1 MDNGRMIGATEHST
15 KSARRFQ
22 IAGCELHR
30 RLHKKADGR
39 DLFLYGY
46 EPHLA
51 PPTREEVTDIA
62 KGGEMRWHPLR
73 QEWNIY
79 AAHRQNRTYKPSS
92 ADDPLA
98 PSMPKSAP
106 TEIPFSDFEI
116 AVFENKFT
124 SLHPEAPES
133 MRIAGVDSGRAI
145 GRCEVVVFT
154 PEETGSLWT
163 IGQERRRL
171 LVAAWIDRYQALF
184 DMGCA
189 YVLPFENRGSEVGV
203 TLPHPHGQIYAFAH
217 VPEVQR
223 KAAEVFQSGYS
234 LEKALNTLSAD
245 YGIGESGGVMA
256 FCPPFA
262 RFPYEVWLSP
272 RKRRAGP
279 WDFSEEEL
287 DGFAHQLGETC
298 RRFDAFFE
306 RETAYML
313 SLHAAPAGPEK
324 GFHFTA
330 QFYPILRDKY
340 RTKFLASVEQSTG
353 CFTVDV
359 MPEAAVSALRGVA

>member
-1 MDNGRMIGATEHST
+1 MIAAEQSLRVGEA
-15 KSARRFQ
+15 Q
-22 IAGCELHR
+22 VHR
-30 RLHKKADGR
+30 RHHVKADGR

-46 EPHLA
+46 EPHLL
-51 PPTREEVTDIA
+51 PPTDEEVSDIA

-79 AAHRQNRTYKPSS
+79 AAHRQNRTYKPAS

-98 PSMPKSAP
+98 PSMRKKPP

-124 SLHPEAPES
+124 SLHADAPEP
-133 MRIAGVDSGRAI
+133 MVIDNVDSDRAI

-154 PEETGSLWT
+154 PEEKGSLWT

-171 LVAAWIDRYQALF
+171 LIAAWIDRYQALF
-184 DMGCA
+184 DMGCK
-189 YVLPFENRGSEVGV
+189 YVLPFENRGDEVGV
-203 TLPHPHGQIYAFAH
+203 TLPHPHGQIYGFSH
-217 VPEVQR
+217 IPDVQA
-223 KAAEVFQSGYS
+223 KAAKVFERGYPFERELVS
-234 LEKALNTLSAD
+234 FRGNYAISEA
-245 YGIGESGGVMA
+245 GGVMTL
-256 FCPPFA
+256 CPPFA
-262 RFPYEVWLSP
+262 RFPYEVWLAP
-272 RKRRAGP
+272 TTRRAGP
-279 WDFSEEEL
+279 WDFTEEEL
-287 DGFAHQLGETC
+287 DGFAHQLGDIC
-298 RRFDAFFE
+298 RRYDAFFE

-313 SLHAAPAGPEK
+313 SLHAAPAGQEK

-340 RTKFLASVEQSTG
+340 RTKHLASVEQSTG

-359 MPEAAVSALRGVA
+359 MPEQAAITLRRC